1 MEPAKARR
9 GQRTAE
15 GMESPST
22 VWVPGTK
29 APLPDEPSIHPS
41 VFLSSFPTPHF
52 KKIKHYYSHKYLLP
66 TLPNMR
72 SFIGYK
78 VCRD

>member
-41 VFLSSFPTPHF
+41 SFLPFPR
-52 KKIKHYYSHKYLLP
+52 L
-66 TLPNMR
+66 TLKR
-72 SFIGYK
+72 
-78 VCRD
+78 